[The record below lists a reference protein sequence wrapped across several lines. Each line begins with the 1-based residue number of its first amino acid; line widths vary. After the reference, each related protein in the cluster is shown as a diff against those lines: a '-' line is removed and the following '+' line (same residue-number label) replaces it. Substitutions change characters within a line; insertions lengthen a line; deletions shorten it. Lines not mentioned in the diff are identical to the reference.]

1 VGSRA
6 MNRRMFLASAAA
18 ALRLRGDTKLLLPSD
33 QADELNFRLMWY
45 NPVAP
50 IDPAAY
56 KLQIKGLVEKPFGLS
71 IVDLRRLPQ
80 ESQNSRMRC
89 VQGWSAR
96 TDWGGFRF
104 GHLLETAKPRKN
116 AKVVR
121 VECAD
126 KWYEYFSIDDL
137 LRPRVLFAMD
147 MHGHALA
154 DRHGAPLRIIDP
166 ARYGYKSAKL
176 VTSIEFVESG
186 KGSMA
191 CDIASYY
198 SPTGEIQAG
207 YDLPLDLGGKTKR
220 KIHGG
225 EITEY

>member
-1 VGSRA
+1 
-6 MNRRMFLASAAA
+6 MTRRLFIASAAA
-18 ALRLRGDTKLLLPSD
+18 AATLRGDTKLLLPSD
-33 QADELNFRLMWY
+33 QADEYNFRLMWY

-50 IDPAAY
+50 IDPVAY
-56 KLQIKGLVEKPFGLS
+56 RLQVKGLVEKPLSLS
-71 IVDLRRLPQ
+71 IADLRRLPHD
-80 ESQNSRMRC
+80 SQNSRLRC

-96 TDWGGFRF
+96 SDWGGFRF
-104 GHLLETAKPRKN
+104 GHLLESAKPRKI
-116 AKVVR
+116 AKAVR
-121 VECAD
+121 LECAD
-126 KWYEYFSIDDL
+126 KWYEYFTIDDL

-147 MHGHALA
+147 MHGQPLA
-154 DRHGAPLRIIDP
+154 DRHGAPLRVIDP

-176 VTSIEFVESG
+176 VTSIEFVEAG

-207 YDLPLDLGGKTKR
+207 YDTPLDLTGKTKR
-220 KIHGG
+220 KIYGG

>member
-1 VGSRA
+1 
-6 MNRRMFLASAAA
+6 MTRRVFIASAAA
-18 ALRLRGDTKLLLPSD
+18 AATLRGDTKLLLPSD
-33 QADELNFRLMWY
+33 QADEYNFRLMWY
-45 NPVAP
+45 NPVEP
-50 IDPAAY
+50 IDPVTY
-56 KLQIKGLVEKPFGLS
+56 RLRVKGLVEKPLSFS
-71 IVDLRRLPQ
+71 IVDLRRLPHD
-80 ESQNSRMRC
+80 SQNSRLRC

-104 GHLLETAKPRKN
+104 GHLLEWAKPRKT
-116 AKVVR
+116 AKAVR
-121 VECAD
+121 LECAD
-126 KWYEYFSIDDL
+126 KWYEYFTIDDL

-147 MHGHALA
+147 MHGQPLA
-154 DRHGAPLRIIDP
+154 DRHGAPLRVIDP

-176 VTSIEFVESG
+176 VTSIEFVEAG

-207 YDLPLDLGGKTKR
+207 YDTPLDLSGKTKR
-220 KIHGG
+220 KIYGG

>member
-1 VGSRA
+1 
-6 MNRRMFLASAAA
+6 MTRRLFIASAAA
-18 ALRLRGDTKLLLPSD
+18 AATLRGGTKLLLPSD
-33 QADELNFRLMWY
+33 QADDYNFRLMWY

-50 IDPAAY
+50 IDPTTY
-56 KLQIKGLVEKPFGLS
+56 RLQVKGLVEKPLS
-71 IVDLRRLPQ
+71 FSIPDLCRLPHD
-80 ESQNSRMRC
+80 SQNARLRC

-104 GHLLETAKPRKN
+104 GHLLEAAKPRKT

-121 VECAD
+121 LECAD
-126 KWYEYFSIDDL
+126 KWYEYFTIEDL

-147 MHGHALA
+147 MHGQPLA
-154 DRHGAPLRIIDP
+154 DRHGAPLRVIDP

-176 VTSIEFVESG
+176 VTSIEFVEAG
-186 KGSMA
+186 QGSMA

-207 YDLPLDLGGKTKR
+207 YDTPLDLGGKTKR
-220 KIHGG
+220 KISGG

>member
-1 VGSRA
+1 MKGSA
-6 MNRRMFLASAAA
+6 MNRRLFLASAAA
-18 ALRLRGDTKLLLPSD
+18 AALRGDTKLLLPSD
-33 QADELNFRLMWY
+33 QADEYNFRLMWY
-45 NPVAP
+45 NPVPA

-56 KLQIKGLVEKPFGLS
+56 RLQVKGLVEKPLS
-71 IVDLRRLPQ
+71 LTVPDLRRLPHD
-80 ESQNSRMRC
+80 SQNSRLRC

-104 GHLLETAKPRKN
+104 GHLLEAAKPQKN
-116 AKVVR
+116 ARVVR

-126 KWYEYFSIDDL
+126 KWYEYFSIEDL

-147 MHGHALA
+147 MHGQPLA
-154 DRHGAPLRIIDP
+154 DRHGAPLRIVDP

-176 VTSIEFVESG
+176 ITSIEFVESG

-207 YDLPLDLGGKTKR
+207 YDTPLDLGGKTKR
-220 KIHGG
+220 KIYGG

>member
-1 VGSRA
+1 VKGLA
-6 MNRRMFLASAAA
+6 MNRRLFLASAAA
-18 ALRLRGDTKLLLPSD
+18 AALRGDTKLLLPSD
-33 QADELNFRLMWY
+33 QADEYNFRLMWY

-50 IDPAAY
+50 IDPATY
-56 KLQIKGLVEKPFGLS
+56 RLQVKGLVEKPLS
-71 IVDLRRLPQ
+71 FSIAELRRLPHD
-80 ESQNSRMRC
+80 SQNSRLRC

-104 GHLLETAKPRKN
+104 GHLLDAAKPRKN

-121 VECAD
+121 VESAD
-126 KWYEYFSIDDL
+126 KWYEYFSIEDL

-147 MHGHALA
+147 MHGQPLA

-198 SPTGEIQAG
+198 SPTGEIQPG
-207 YDLPLDLGGKTKR
+207 YDTPLDLGAKTKR
-220 KIHGG
+220 KISGG

>member
-1 VGSRA
+1 
-6 MNRRMFLASAAA
+6 MTRRLFIVSAAA
-18 ALRLRGDTKLLLPSD
+18 AATLRGDTKLLLPSD
-33 QADELNFRLMWY
+33 QADEYNFRLMWY
-45 NPVAP
+45 NPVP
-50 IDPAAY
+50 SIDPVTY
-56 KLQIKGLVEKPFGLS
+56 RLQVKGLVEKPLS
-71 IVDLRRLPQ
+71 FSIADLRRLPHD
-80 ESQNSRMRC
+80 SQNSRLRC

-104 GHLLETAKPRKN
+104 GHLLESAKPRKT
-116 AKVVR
+116 AKAVR
-121 VECAD
+121 LECAD
-126 KWYEYFSIDDL
+126 KWYEYFTIDDL

-147 MHGHALA
+147 MHGQPLA
-154 DRHGAPLRIIDP
+154 DRHGAPLRVIDP

-176 VTSIEFVESG
+176 VTSIEFVEAG

-207 YDLPLDLGGKTKR
+207 YDTPLDLSGKTKR
-220 KIHGG
+220 KIYGG